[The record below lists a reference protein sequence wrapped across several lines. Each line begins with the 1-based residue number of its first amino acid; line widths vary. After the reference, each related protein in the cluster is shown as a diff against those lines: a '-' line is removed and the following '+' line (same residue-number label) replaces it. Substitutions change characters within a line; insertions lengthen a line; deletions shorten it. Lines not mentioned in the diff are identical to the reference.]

1 MKPVVWGIIS
11 TAEIGM
17 KKVTPAML
25 QAKGV
30 TVAAIASRDEAK
42 AKAAAQQLGIPK
54 FYGSYEALLA
64 DPEIEA
70 VYNPL
75 PNHLHV
81 PVSIQAL
88 QAGKHVLCE
97 KPIAMTAMEAEQLV
111 VAERA
116 SGKMIVEAFMVRW
129 HPQWQRA
136 RALIMDGA
144 IGEVRA
150 IQVGF
155 SYYNDD
161 PNNVRNMADIGGGG
175 VYDIGCYAIISGRY
189 LFGAEPERVVSTIDR
204 DPNFG
209 TDRLASALV
218 KFPGN
223 RQLSFMV
230 STQLVPYQ
238 RVHAFGTKGRIEIE
252 IPFNAPPGYGCRI
265 FRDTGKD
272 LKGGSITVETMPV
285 CDQYTL
291 QAEAF
296 SRAIRKEETWPYAIG
311 DAVLNMRVIDAI
323 YKSGESGK
331 WEAV

>member
-1 MKPVVWGIIS
+1 MKPVVWGVVS
-11 TAEIGM
+11 TADIGM
-17 KKVTPAML
+17 KKVNPAML

-30 TVAAIASRDEAK
+30 ELRGIASRGLKK
-42 AKAAAQQLGIPK
+42 AQAAAKELGIPK
-54 FYGSYEALLA
+54 AYGSYEAMFA

-88 QAGKHVLCE
+88 KAGKHVLCE
-97 KPIAMTAMEAEQLV
+97 KPIALTAPEAEDLV
-111 VAERA
+111 EAERA
-116 SGKMIVEAFMVRW
+116 SGKLIAEAFMVRW

-136 RALIMDGA
+136 RALVLEGA
-144 IGEVRA
+144 IGDLRA
-150 IQVGF
+150 IQVAF
-155 SYYNDD
+155 SYYNVD
-161 PNNVRNMADIGGGG
+161 PANVRNMADIGGGG

-189 LFGAEPERVVSTIDR
+189 LFGAEPERVVSTIER
-204 DPNFG
+204 DPKFG
-209 TDRLASALV
+209 TDRLASALL

-238 RVHAFGTKGRIEIE
+238 RVQAFGTKGRIEIE
-252 IPFNAPPGYGCRI
+252 IPFNAPSGYGCRI
-265 FRDTGKD
+265 FRDTGAD
-272 LKGGSITVETMPV
+272 VKGSGITVETMPA

-296 SRAIRKEETWPYAIG
+296 SRAIRKEEAWPYPIG
-311 DAVLNMRVIDAI
+311 DAVLQMRVIDAI
-323 YKSGESGK
+323 YKSGETGK
-331 WEAV
+331 WEPV

>member
-1 MKPVVWGIIS
+1 MKPVVWGVVS
-11 TAEIGM
+11 TADIGM
-17 KKVTPAML
+17 KKVNPAML

-30 TVAAIASRDEAK
+30 ALRGIASRDLKKAQAAAKELGIAK
-42 AKAAAQQLGIPK
+42 A
-54 FYGSYEALLA
+54 YGSYEEMFA

-88 QAGKHVLCE
+88 KAGKHVLCE
-97 KPIAMTAMEAEQLV
+97 KPIALTAPEAENLV
-111 VAERA
+111 EAERA
-116 SGKMIVEAFMVRW
+116 SGKLIAEAFMVRW

-136 RALIMDGA
+136 RALVLEGA
-144 IGEVRA
+144 IGDLRA
-150 IQVGF
+150 IQVAF
-155 SYYNDD
+155 SYYNVD
-161 PNNVRNMADIGGGG
+161 PANVRNMADIGGGG

-189 LFGAEPERVVSTIDR
+189 LFGAEPERVVSTIER
-204 DPNFG
+204 DPKFG
-209 TDRLASALV
+209 TDRLASALL

-238 RVHAFGTKGRIEIE
+238 RVQAFGTKGRIEIE
-252 IPFNAPPGYGCRI
+252 IPFNAPSGYGCRI
-265 FRDTGKD
+265 FRDTGAD
-272 LKGGSITVETMPV
+272 VKGSGITVETMPA

-296 SRAIRKEETWPYAIG
+296 SRAIRKEEAWPYPIG
-311 DAVLNMRVIDAI
+311 DAVLQMRVIDAI
-323 YKSGESGK
+323 YKSGETGK
-331 WEAV
+331 WEPV